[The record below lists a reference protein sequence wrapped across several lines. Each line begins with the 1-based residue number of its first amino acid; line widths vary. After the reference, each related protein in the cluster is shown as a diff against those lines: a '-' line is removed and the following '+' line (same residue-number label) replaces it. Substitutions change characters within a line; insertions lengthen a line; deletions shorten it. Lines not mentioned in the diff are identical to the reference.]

1 MKKILNT
8 VLLSLVLGFS
18 FDALKAQNIRK
29 MDHDRLVNDLRIM
42 EGIIDK
48 LLTPSRNVFWS
59 SGGGS
64 QGFYLPDY
72 GVIFA
77 VPISKPFRDSFFVL
91 PKIANIRV
99 PRAAVNT
106 DDEVGDAF
114 SFTFSFDESEDDDKR
129 TQKMEEKEKK
139 ELERTSSKIRD
150 FLGIYADAIGQLSG
164 KDKIAVYLYNS
175 SNQTPEHLYHVLK
188 KDIIEFKSGKIKSK
202 TFNKRI
208 RYSSLLKNDDMS
220 SQIDIMAY
228 VLNTSLRSPSS
239 RGYNFRMSDNGVN
252 GLYLDG
258 FGALFI
264 VTGHQFSSANEFYA
278 IDSQLSYV
286 NEELAM
292 AKEELELFRFEYE
305 TSSVKKARKE
315 KLSKRKKNR
324 VSARKKAIEDRMEEY
339 KKSIADYKRS
349 FSTLLGNYGHTLRL
363 VNDTEW
369 IGVITNWQNSVRH
382 GHDSGRN
389 NALIMKVL
397 KRDVDKFNS
406 GRISK
411 EDFFKKIGYTEY

>member
-1 MKKILNT
+1 MRKILNT
-8 VLLSLVLGFS
+8 LLLSIVLGFS
-18 FDALKAQNIRK
+18 FNALKAQNNRE
-29 MDHDRLVNDLRIM
+29 MDHERLVNDLRIM

-48 LLTPSRNVFWS
+48 LLTPSRNAYWS

-77 VPISKPFRDSFFVL
+77 VPISRPFNESLFVL
-91 PKIANIRV
+91 PRIAQV
-99 PRAAVNT
+99 LRAPIPPGDD
-106 DDEVGDAF
+106 DDENDAYAF
-114 SFTFSFDESEDDDKR
+114 SFRFGASEDDDKR
-129 TQKMEEKEKK
+129 TNRIKEREKK
-139 ELERTSSKIRD
+139 ELERISSKVSD
-150 FLGIYADAIGQLSG
+150 FLGIYADAIGQLTE
-164 KDKIAVYLYNS
+164 KDEIAVYLYNS
-175 SNQTPEHLYHVLK
+175 SNQTPEHLFHVLK

-202 TFNKRI
+202 IFNKKI
-208 RYSSLLKNDDMS
+208 KYSSLLKNDDMS

-228 VLNTSLRSPSS
+228 VLNTSLNFPSYG
-239 RGYNFRMSDNGVN
+239 GYNFRMSDNGVN

-264 VTGHQFSSANEFYA
+264 VSRHRFSFANNFFVIE
-278 IDSQLSYV
+278 SQLNRA
-286 NEELAM
+286 NEELAII
-292 AKEELELFRFEYE
+292 EELDLFSFDYK
-305 TSSVKKARKE
+305 TSSVKKATKE
-315 KLSKRKKNR
+315 KTSERKKER
-324 VSARKKAIEDRMEEY
+324 ILSRKKVFEKEMDEYRKSIEEY
-339 KKSIADYKRS
+339 KLT

-369 IGVITNWQNSVRH
+369 IGVMTTWDNSIN
-382 GHDSGRN
+382 HDRNSGRN

-397 KRDVDKFNS
+397 KKDVDRFNS

>member
-1 MKKILNT
+1 MRKILNT
-8 VLLSLVLGFS
+8 LLLSIVLGFS
-18 FDALKAQNIRK
+18 FNALKAQNNRE
-29 MDHDRLVNDLRIM
+29 MDHERLVNDLRIM

-48 LLTPSRNVFWS
+48 LLTPSRNAYWS

-77 VPISKPFRDSFFVL
+77 VPISRPFNESLFVL
-91 PKIANIRV
+91 PRIAQV
-99 PRAAVNT
+99 LRAPIPPGDN
-106 DDEVGDAF
+106 DDENDDF
-114 SFTFSFDESEDDDKR
+114 SFSFRFGASEDDDKR
-129 TQKMEEKEKK
+129 TNRIKEREKK
-139 ELERTSSKIRD
+139 ELERISSKVSD
-150 FLGIYADAIGQLSG
+150 FLGIYADAIGQLTE
-164 KDKIAVYLYNS
+164 KDEIAVYLYNS
-175 SNQTPEHLYHVLK
+175 SNQTPEHLFHVLK

-202 TFNKRI
+202 IFNKKI
-208 RYSSLLKNDDMS
+208 KYSSLLKNDDMS

-228 VLNTSLRSPSS
+228 VLNTSLNFPSYG
-239 RGYNFRMSDNGVN
+239 GYNFRISDNGVN

-264 VTGHQFSSANEFYA
+264 VSRHRFSFANNFFVIE
-278 IDSQLSYV
+278 SQLNRA
-286 NEELAM
+286 NEELAII
-292 AKEELELFRFEYE
+292 EELDLFSFDYK
-305 TSSVKKARKE
+305 TSSVKKATKE
-315 KLSKRKKNR
+315 KPSERKKER
-324 VSARKKAIEDRMEEY
+324 ILSRKKVFEKEMDEYRKSIEEY
-339 KKSIADYKRS
+339 KLT

-369 IGVITNWQNSVRH
+369 IGVMTTWDNSIN
-382 GHDSGRN
+382 HDRNSGRN

-397 KRDVDKFNS
+397 KKDVDRFNS

>member
-1 MKKILNT
+1 MRKILNT
-8 VLLSLVLGFS
+8 LLLSIVLGFS
-18 FDALKAQNIRK
+18 FNTLKAQNNRE
-29 MDHDRLVNDLRIM
+29 MDRERLVNDLRIM

-48 LLTPSRNVFWS
+48 LLSPLGNVYRS

-77 VPISKPFRDSFFVL
+77 VPISRPFNESLFVL
-91 PKIANIRV
+91 PKIAQALLAPIYSG
-99 PRAAVNT
+99 
-106 DDEVGDAF
+106 DDEDGNDAYSF
-114 SFTFSFDESEDDDKR
+114 SFRFGASKDDNKR
-129 TQKMEEKEKK
+129 TNRIKEAEKK
-139 ELERTSSKIRD
+139 ELERISSKVSD
-150 FLGIYADAIGQLSG
+150 FLGIYVDAIGQLRA

-175 SNQTPEHLYHVLK
+175 SNQSAEHLFHVLK

-202 TFNKRI
+202 TFKKRI
-208 RYSSLLKNDDMS
+208 KYSSLLKNDDMS

-228 VLNTSLRSPSS
+228 IFNTSLKSPSYG
-239 RGYNFRMSDNGVN
+239 GYNFRMPDNGVN

-264 VTGHQFSSANEFYA
+264 VSRHQFSFANNFFA
-278 IDSQLSYV
+278 IESQLNRA
-286 NEELAM
+286 NEELTII
-292 AKEELELFRFEYE
+292 EELDLFSLDFK
-305 TSSVKKARKE
+305 TSSAKKATKVKASE
-315 KLSKRKKNR
+315 RKKER
-324 VSARKKAIEDRMEEY
+324 ILSRKKAFKEEMDEYRKSIEDY
-339 KKSIADYKRS
+339 KMS

-363 VNDTEW
+363 VNETEW
-369 IGVITNWQNSVRH
+369 IGVMTTWENSINRDH
-382 GHDSGRN
+382 NSGRN

-397 KRDVDKFNS
+397 KKDVDRFNS